1 MMRPPI
7 TVLVADDHELSR
19 LGIRLMLSKDSDL
32 QVVGEAADGGQAIQ
46 IAHEIRPQVVLM
58 DVRMPLMSGIDALKR
73 IKRDSATTSV
83 IMLSAASDTG
93 IIRSALENG
102 ADGYLTKD
110 VSSDELTHAV
120 RSVASGERILSA
132 TVRRTLEH
140 SQPEEL
146 PTIASRLDSTLTK
159 RELEIVSHV
168 AAGHTS
174 HEIAERLGISRRTV
188 ETHRARIMTK
198 LGVNNAAGLVRL
210 ALQHSASLNAE
221 HPTS

>member
-1 MMRPPI
+1 MRPPI

-19 LGIRLMLSKDSDL
+19 LGIRLMLSKDPDL
-32 QVVGEAADGGQAIQ
+32 QVVGEATDGGQAIQ
-46 IAHEIRPQVVLM
+46 ITHEIRPQVVLM

-73 IKRDSATTSV
+73 IKRDSTTTSV